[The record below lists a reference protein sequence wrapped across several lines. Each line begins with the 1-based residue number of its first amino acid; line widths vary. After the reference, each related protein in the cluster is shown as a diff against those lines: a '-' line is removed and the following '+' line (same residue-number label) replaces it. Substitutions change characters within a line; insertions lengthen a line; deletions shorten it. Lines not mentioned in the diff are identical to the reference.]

1 MGMVNVI
8 IIECM
13 ENQPQNSNGS
23 QDSQCNL
30 PQLSLSRDGG
40 EVFINISGKWKLSC
54 PERPEFLKK
63 WKSFLRQTSKL
74 EVFNISCTELI
85 YWDTSLVLFLSNAI
99 EELEKSKKSVNL
111 KDLPQG
117 LTRLLELSKDR
128 EVVKGKSGLEDLA
141 DDIEKFATDLPNY
154 FVKPIVFIGAVIISL
169 GEWLSGKSVMRWN
182 DFIDCSRKCGA
193 SALPIVTL
201 ISFLTG
207 LTMAFVGSVQLE
219 KFNAKIYVA
228 DLVSL
233 AMVREMGALMVG
245 IIMAGRTGA
254 SFAAELGNMKL
265 NEEIDSLRTF
275 GISPISFLVLP
286 RVLALFLMTPL
297 LTLYADIVG
306 ILGGL
311 TVGTSVMNFSAIHY
325 FEQTQSAL
333 TNMWEVYSGVTKSLF
348 FGLIIGM
355 VGCYKG
361 MSSGRDSAALGK
373 AVTSA
378 VVVSIT
384 FIIVADALFETIFS
398 YMELR

>member
-1 MGMVNVI
+1 
-8 IIECM
+8 M
-13 ENQPQNSNGS
+13 ENHPHNSNGY

-30 PQLSLSRDGG
+30 PQLSLKRDGG
-40 EVFINISGKWKLSC
+40 EVFINISGKWRLSC
-54 PERPEFLKK
+54 PERPELLKK
-63 WKSFLRQTSKL
+63 WRSFLRQTSKF
-74 EVFNISCTELI
+74 EIFNVSCSELI
-85 YWDTSLVLFLSNAI
+85 YWDTSLVVFLRNAI
-99 EELEKSKKSVNL
+99 EELERSKKTVVLENL
-111 KDLPQG
+111 PHG
-117 LTRLLELSKDR
+117 LSSLLELSKDSKTLK
-128 EVVKGKSGLEDLA
+128 EKSELEDLA

-154 FVKPIVFIGAVIISL
+154 FVKPVVFIGAVIIAL
-169 GEWLSGKSVMRWN
+169 GEWLMGKSVMRWN
-182 DFIDCSRKCGA
+182 DFIECSKKCGA

-286 RVLALFLMTPL
+286 RTLALFLMTPL

-361 MSSGRDSAALGK
+361 MNSGRDSAALGK

>member
-1 MGMVNVI
+1 MNNEFKHSQGLD
-8 IIECM
+8 
-13 ENQPQNSNGS
+13 NGELNIPKLEWKH
-23 QDSQCNL
+23 D
-30 PQLSLSRDGG
+30 RGV
-40 EVFINISGKWKLSC
+40 VFINISGAWLISC
-54 PERPEFLKK
+54 NERPRVLRRWDSLLK
-63 WKSFLRQTSKL
+63 QGTDAT
-74 EVFNISCTELI
+74 VFNISFDDSLV
-85 YWDTSLVLFLSNAI
+85 WDTSLVVFLRGALQEFEKQRKEVNFEQLPHGINKLLKLSKIGKVAK
-99 EELEKSKKSVNL
+99 EKS
-111 KDLPQG
+111 
-117 LTRLLELSKDR
+117 EI
-128 EVVKGKSGLEDLA
+128 EDLTE
-141 DDIEKFATDLPNY
+141 DIEKFANDLPNY
-154 FVKPIVFIGAVIISL
+154 FVKPITFIGAVLISFTEL
-169 GEWLSGKSVMRWN
+169 VSGKSEMRWN
-182 DFIDCSRKCGA
+182 DFIDSARKCGA

-275 GISPISFLVLP
+275 GVSPISFLVLP
-286 RVLALFLMTPL
+286 RTLALFIMTPL

-311 TVGTSVMNFSAIHY
+311 AVATSVMDFSAIHY

-333 TNMWEVYSGVTKSLF
+333 THMWEIYSGVMKSLF
-348 FGLIIGM
+348 FGLIIGL

-361 MSSGRDSAALGK
+361 MNSGRDSAALGK

-384 FIIVADALFETIFS
+384 FIIVTDAIFETIYS
-398 YMELR
+398 YLELR

>member
-1 MGMVNVI
+1 MNNEFKHSQGRD
-8 IIECM
+8 
-13 ENQPQNSNGS
+13 NGELNIPKLEWKH
-23 QDSQCNL
+23 D
-30 PQLSLSRDGG
+30 RGA
-40 EVFINISGKWKLSC
+40 VFINISGAWLISC
-54 PERPEFLKK
+54 NERPRVLRRWDSLLK
-63 WKSFLRQTSKL
+63 QGTDAT
-74 EVFNISCTELI
+74 VFNISFDDSLV
-85 YWDTSLVLFLSNAI
+85 WDTSLVVFLRGALQEFEKQRKEVNFEQLPHGINKLLKLSKIGKVAK
-99 EELEKSKKSVNL
+99 EKS
-111 KDLPQG
+111 
-117 LTRLLELSKDR
+117 EI
-128 EVVKGKSGLEDLA
+128 EDLTE
-141 DDIEKFATDLPNY
+141 DIEKFANDLPNY
-154 FVKPIVFIGAVIISL
+154 FVKPVTFIGAVFISFSEL
-169 GEWLSGKSVMRWN
+169 VSGKSEMRWN
-182 DFIDCSRKCGA
+182 DFIDSARKCGA

-275 GISPISFLVLP
+275 GVSPISFLVLP
-286 RVLALFLMTPL
+286 RTLALFIMTPL

-311 TVGTSVMNFSAIHY
+311 AVATSVMDFSAIHY

-333 TNMWEVYSGVTKSLF
+333 THMWEIYSGVMKSLF
-348 FGLIIGM
+348 FGLIIGL

-361 MSSGRDSAALGK
+361 MNSGRDSASLGK

-384 FIIVADALFETIFS
+384 FIIVTDAIFETIYS
-398 YMELR
+398 YLELR